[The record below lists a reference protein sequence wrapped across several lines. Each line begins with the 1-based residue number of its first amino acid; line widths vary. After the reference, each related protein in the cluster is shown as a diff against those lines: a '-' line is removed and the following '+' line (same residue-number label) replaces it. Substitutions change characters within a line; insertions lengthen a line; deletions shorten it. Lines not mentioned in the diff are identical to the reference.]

1 MDLSQLDKQFRRLK
15 LDRWRAEIKVL
26 ARSMRV
32 RLALGYVSLVTV
44 VLLGSGLAFRV
55 ALDNSIK
62 REAQAL
68 LVERWGAVRGYLH
81 LTEGKPVW
89 VYETGDAVQVDSVNR
104 LRRRLLIA
112 DADGNLLEI
121 SGRFPSPTLETRQA
135 LRASAVLEE
144 PVFEARTNSVGRE
157 YMIRRGPFP
166 HGDTLLVLA
175 LAEPLERIHR
185 ESRVVLTWY
194 FWSLP
199 ALLGLLGVLSWHMA
213 GRALLPLRQLAKAV
227 EVVSG
232 ETLSLRIS
240 PRGARDEVD
249 TLTIQFNEMLD
260 RLERSFER
268 VKRFT
273 LDASHELRT
282 PITAIRGQLEV
293 ALLTAR
299 TKEEYRAAIETAM
312 EDVERLSKIVRS
324 MLLLSQAESGQVAL
338 QAVLVDLSRAV
349 MEAAGHFELPA
360 AAKGLT
366 LSVVAPERCMGHV
379 DPIQFERLAM
389 NLLSNAFKYTRPGDS
404 ITLTLSRFEREVVF
418 TVADTGPGISAEHL
432 PHIFDRFY
440 RVRDD
445 SWDEDKGIGLGLS
458 FVQWI
463 AQAHGGKVEV
473 RSTEGQGATF
483 TVTLPAGDTSN
494 GLRVLPID

>member
-1 MDLSQLDKQFRRLK
+1 MGQPQPNNLYHQKLK
-15 LDRWRAEIKVL
+15 DWWTEVKIL

-32 RLALGYVSLVTV
+32 RLAIGYVSLVMV
-44 VLLGSGLAFRV
+44 VLVGAGIAFQV

-62 REAQAL
+62 REARAL
-68 LVERWGAVRGYLH
+68 LTERWGAVRGYLH
-81 LTEGKPVW
+81 LGEGRPVW

-112 DADGNLLEI
+112 DAHGNLLEI
-121 SGRFPSPTLETRQA
+121 ADRFPTPDIETRPA
-135 LRASAVLEE
+135 LRSTAVLKE
-144 PVFEARTNSVGRE
+144 PVFEERTDAEGRP

-175 LAEPLERIHR
+175 LAEPLERIHH
-185 ESRVVLTWY
+185 ESRLVLRWY
-194 FWSLP
+194 FWSMP
-199 ALLGLLGVLSWHMA
+199 VLLGLLGILSWHMA
-213 GRALLPLRQLAKAV
+213 GRALLPLSQLAKAA

-260 RLERSFER
+260 RLETSFER

-273 LDASHELRT
+273 IDASHELRT

-293 ALLTAR
+293 ALLTAK

-349 MEAAGHFELPA
+349 TEAAGHFELPA
-360 AAKGLT
+360 SAKGVILT
-366 LSVVAPERCMGHV
+366 VVAPEHCMAHV
-379 DPIQFERLAM
+379 DPIQFERLVM
-389 NLLSNAFKYTRPGDS
+389 NLLSNAFKYTRAGDS
-404 ITLTLSRFEREVVF
+404 ITVTLSRLGNELVF
-418 TVADTGPGISAEHL
+418 TVADTGPGIAAEHL
-432 PHIFDRFY
+432 PHIFERFY

-445 SWDEDKGIGLGLS
+445 GGDAEKGIGLGLS

-463 AQAHGGKVEV
+463 AQAHGGRVEV
-473 RSTEGQGATF
+473 TSTEGQGSRF
-483 TVTLPAGDTSN
+483 TVTMPAGDTAN

>member
-1 MDLSQLDKQFRRLK
+1 MDPSRPYRKHHRLK
-15 LDRWRAEIKVL
+15 FNRWWTEIKIL
-26 ARSMRV
+26 ARNMRV
-32 RLALGYVSLVTV
+32 RLALGYVSLVMV
-44 VLLGSGLAFRV
+44 VLLGAGLAFRV
-55 ALDNSIK
+55 ALDNSIE
-62 REAQAL
+62 REARAL
-68 LVERWGAVRGYLH
+68 LTERWGAVRGYLH
-81 LTEGKPVW
+81 LIEGRPLW
-89 VYETGDAVQVDSVNR
+89 VYETGDAVQVESVNR

-112 DADGNLLEI
+112 DANGNLLEI
-121 SGRFPSPTLETRQA
+121 SEHFPAPDVETRTA
-135 LRASAVLEE
+135 LRATAVLKE
-144 PVFEARTNSVGRE
+144 PVFEARADSQGRE

-175 LAEPLERIHR
+175 LAEPLEQIHR
-185 ESRVVLTWY
+185 ESRLVLKWY

-199 ALLGLLGVLSWHMA
+199 VLLGLLGVLSWHMA
-213 GRALLPLRQLAKAV
+213 GRALLPLSQLAKAA

-249 TLTIQFNEMLD
+249 ALTIQFNEMLD
-260 RLERSFER
+260 RLERSFDR

-273 LDASHELRT
+273 IDASHELRT

-349 MEAAGHFELPA
+349 TEAAGHFELPA
-360 AAKGLT
+360 SAKGLT
-366 LSVVAPERCMGHV
+366 LTVVAPEHCMARV
-379 DPIQFERLAM
+379 DPIQFERLVM

-404 ITLTLSRFEREVVF
+404 ITLTLSRFEREVAF
-418 TVADTGPGISAEHL
+418 TVADTGPGIAAEHL

-445 SWDEDKGIGLGLS
+445 GGDADKGIGLGLS

-483 TVTLPAGDTSN
+483 IVTLPAGDTSN